1 MGVSVGFTLKGK
13 IHTNDFLRRED
24 WGSPGGAPSPA
35 SECRFYPERE
45 KPHECSGRL
54 RFEATAEEQC
64 GLRRPHI
71 AYFAKAKSLSLEG
84 AHEPT

>member
-1 MGVSVGFTLKGK
+1 MGVSVGFTMKWK
-13 IHTNDFLRRED
+13 IHTNDFLRRESL
-24 WGSPGGAPSPA
+24 GSPRGDPGSAT
-35 SECRFYPERE
+35 ECRFYPERE
-45 KPHECSGRL
+45 KPHEGSGRL